1 MSQKVTGGSWN
12 FATTW
17 SHLRD
22 DRVCL
27 QEQEGKPLPLLLSQ
41 KTLGYGLFDHL
52 G

>member
-1 MSQKVTGGSWN
+1 MSQKVTEGSWN

-27 QEQEGKPLPLLLSQ
+27 LSARTGRETTPSAAIT
-41 KTLGYGLFDHL
+41 KDTRLWAV
-52 G
+52 